1 MSWSHIDN
9 RTLTAIE
16 EQLRISNKLKIVELR
31 MKMKIHNMTFLIKD
45 LEKLEE
51 KING

>member
-16 EQLRISNKLKIVELR
+16 KQLRIKNQLKIIELR
-31 MKMKIHNMTFLIKD
+31 MQMKIHNMTFLVEE

-51 KING
+51 KIYG